1 MGGAEGNCLG
11 SGTIAASFF
20 RERCILGRCN
30 EGTRRVSRETITNQ
44 AYRSYHVGQIGDLVF
59 K

>member
-1 MGGAEGNCLG
+1 MGVLKATAWG